1 MATSPDEKKIDRKSI
16 KTSLYDRYNALQNA
30 GGAFDAYAATTN
42 TSVLGTQAPFGFTQK
57 SVDWTI
63 RPGFEPKIT
72 GVIGGASQPG
82 ENFNDKALNY
92 GDKINGGIKT
102 DGVNKISTNW
112 NGQSSLQDVKY
123 TTDSGFKLK
132 MPQGIT
138 QFKDA
143 VGENSK
149 QLSIYMKGFNNTK
162 YTNGKFTR

>member
-1 MATSPDEKKIDRKSI
+1 MATLSDSKTVDRESVKK
-16 KTSLYDRYNALQNA
+16 SLYDRYNALQNA

-42 TSVLGTQAPFGFTQK
+42 TSVLGTQSPFGFTQK

-63 RPGFEPKIT
+63 RPGFEPKIN
-72 GVIGGASQPG
+72 GVIGGAGQPG

-92 GDKINGGIKT
+92 GDTINGGVKVN
-102 DGVNKISTNW
+102 GVNKISTNW
-112 NGQSSLQDVKY
+112 NGQSSLQDALY
-123 TTDSGFKLK
+123 TTDAGFKLK

-143 VGENSK
+143 TGENSK

-162 YTNGKFTR
+162 YKDGSFTR